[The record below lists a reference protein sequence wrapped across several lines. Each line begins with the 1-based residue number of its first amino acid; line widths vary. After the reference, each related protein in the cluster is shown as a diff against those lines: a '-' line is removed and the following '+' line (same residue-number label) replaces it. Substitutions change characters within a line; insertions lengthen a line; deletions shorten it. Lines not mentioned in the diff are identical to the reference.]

1 MKNILDLG
9 EVKQTVSIPTVMT
22 MLVNIAN
29 IQIRMLD
36 GSIRQQ
42 NLVI

>member
-9 EVKQTVSIPTVMT
+9 AVKQTVSIATVMT

-29 IQIRMLD
+29 TQIRMLD
-36 GSIRQQ
+36 GSVRQ
-42 NLVI
+42 